1 MMIQGTRCLRALV
14 WAGMAAGGLAT
25 FAGPAAAETL
35 TLRDGRQ
42 EIVVVDMQGG
52 EIADMRQEP
61 SDAYKKGPYQVIGKP
76 KDGFYQ
82 IEVGGRRV
90 WVTTD
95 DFRSSDEKA
104 ALECPKTVMAQHS
117 STKSLAGRAAGKGG
131 NRLCQ

>member
-61 SDAYKKGPYQVIGKP
+61 SDAYKKGPYQAGCHS
-76 KDGFYQ
+76 DRHRD
-82 IEVGGRRV
+82 EN
-90 WVTTD
+90 
-95 DFRSSDEKA
+95 DFKISA
-104 ALECPKTVMAQHS
+104 HANS
-117 STKSLAGRAAGKGG
+117 STKGGIGRP
-131 NRLCQ
+131 